1 MRKVLVILAMVVCSM
16 ALLTSCGQD
25 NSPRGVAEAAVKCMA
40 KKDFKGY
47 MELTNATDQQKE
59 GMVQLLEKVGKE
71 GDSKGGL
78 KSYEIVDEQV
88 DEENGKATVTEY
100 NEART
105 RLAKARSDKAQAAC
119 EYLFQSRLLDFY
131 RGSALEL

>member
-1 MRKVLVILAMVVCSM
+1 MRKVLVILAIVVCSM

-88 DEENGKATVTEY
+88 DEENGKATVTVKVLYDNGEEK
-100 NEART
+100 NNT
-105 RLAKARSDKAQAAC
+105 MKMVKQDDKW
-119 EYLFQSRLLDFY
+119 YI
-131 RGSALEL
+131 SAEK

>member
-88 DEENGKATVTEY
+88 DEENGKATATVKVLYDNGEEKNNTM
-100 NEART
+100 
-105 RLAKARSDKAQAAC
+105 KMVKQDDKW
-119 EYLFQSRLLDFY
+119 YI
-131 RGSALEL
+131 SAEK

>member
-88 DEENGKATVTEY
+88 DKENGKATVTVKVLYDNGEEK
-100 NEART
+100 NNT
-105 RLAKARSDKAQAAC
+105 MKMVKQDDKW
-119 EYLFQSRLLDFY
+119 YI
-131 RGSALEL
+131 SAEK